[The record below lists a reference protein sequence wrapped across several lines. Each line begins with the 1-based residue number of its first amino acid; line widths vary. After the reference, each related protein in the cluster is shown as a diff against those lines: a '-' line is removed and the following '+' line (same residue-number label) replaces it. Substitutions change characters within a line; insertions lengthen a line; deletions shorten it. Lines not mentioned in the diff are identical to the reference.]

1 MNKKTRVQN
10 RVMPKSLTVYFNDK
24 NIELANEI
32 ERMAKEYNMSVS
44 NLINMSL
51 AAGTAIVR
59 QDLAKMEYLKQPMK
73 KSDAY

>member
-1 MNKKTRVQN
+1 
-10 RVMPKSLTVYFNDK
+10 MPKKFSVYFNE
-24 NIELANEI
+24 NNMPLAREI
-32 ERMAKEYNMSVS
+32 EQLAKDYNISVS

-51 AAGTAIVR
+51 AAGTAIVK